1 MADRTV
7 RVVLTGNV
15 TPYVSA
21 MRTAASQTQ
30 VASRQI
36 ATSSQAAAN
45 NSSRA
50 FERMGNT
57 AATQAGRASAAVNR
71 ATARTAAQ
79 MDQMASRSTGAMNEM
94 NRSAAA
100 TSRQAANSSSAAFQ
114 QMARMAQTQG
124 ARAAAAL
131 NSSLASTRAQAN
143 GLGAEGAAAMNR
155 VGASAITAA
164 SAMRTSMTAAAAA
177 STQAVNSTAAALARM
192 STLAHTGAIQ
202 SAAALNTSA
211 GTTAAQLVGLGAAGA
226 LAMNR
231 ATTASVDT
239 AAAVR
244 GIRAASDTAAAA
256 TTSRW
261 ASAWM
266 ALSGGA
272 RFAAHTV
279 GTSMV
284 NVANTSERSLTAARN
299 ASLGLAAVFALAAAA
314 AARFD
319 KAMSEVR
326 AVTGGSADD
335 MKKMSDAALQA
346 GQATIFS
353 ATQAA
358 KAEAELA
365 RAGIS
370 TADIIGGALRGS
382 LDLAASGQLELAESA
397 IISAQAMNAFK
408 LRGQDVGHIAD
419 VISAGAG
426 KSATNVHDMGM
437 AFRQAALLSSQTGL
451 TLEQTVGTLSLFAQN
466 ALTGSD
472 AGTSLKVMLQRL
484 VPQSKEAASMMEQ
497 IGFKAYDAQGQF
509 IGLTALAGN
518 MASSF
523 SKLTPEARNAAM
535 ATIFGSDAVRAAT
548 ILYEA
553 GAKGVDQWVGAVND
567 TGYATRVAATMT
579 DNLSGDL
586 ERLKGS
592 LETALIQSGSGANAI
607 LRDMAQALNAV
618 VGWYSQLSPTT
629 QKSLTVLAGLV
640 GVLGLVGSSLLL
652 MLPRIMAVRAEL
664 VALGVTAARVRTAML
679 ALGRLSLVVMG
690 IAAVSYG
697 VNKLTEGLREA
708 PPNATRL
715 SNSLVDLAQKG
726 KAAGELTK
734 AFGDNLDGFGEAVAR
749 IAHPGAL
756 DRVSDFF
763 SELDPF
769 GPDGFGDLISA
780 RDKVRALDEAL
791 AGLVQGGAT
800 KEAAAAFAQM
810 AAEAEKQGTSTEK
823 LRTLLPQYSEA
834 LTALDTQNKLSA
846 GSQKDLAAATGMTAD
861 QMADTRTEAE
871 KLGDALK
878 TLNGIAITAAEK
890 EISFRSA
897 LSDLSEAVKEN
908 GFSLD
913 IASEKGRK
921 VKSAFLDAA
930 QAAMSHAEAV
940 AEQKGSIEAGNAVL
954 DKDIALLRRQM
965 EQAGFSAEAI
975 DKLIGT
981 YARLPKD
988 ASTKVAA
995 PGATT
1000 ATAEVQALHARLKAL
1015 PQGKSLTIKA
1025 PTGAAI
1031 AELQS
1036 LGYKVQRLPNGLVKI
1051 TAPTGG
1057 ATAAIAALQ
1066 RRIDALT
1073 GKTIDITT
1081 HYRTTGSPYPPSGG
1095 RANREADGGLIRGYA
1110 AGGDVQWMPWG
1121 GPVYGPGTETS
1132 DSVPT
1137 WLSRGEYV
1145 IKAASVRKYGLSMF
1159 DRLNAGR
1166 YAGGGLLGGSFSYTP
1181 GSPAVLGGPGDAK
1194 ERYDALI
1201 EKLKAAFTDLAAALA
1216 DLKKKADALKAA
1228 EKNQAAVRKDGARK
1242 VNEAEDN
1249 LARVRRGKHTH
1260 AQLLAAEKKLADAR
1274 RNAAKANAA
1283 AAAKTK
1289 AAGTA
1294 KRAADAKV
1302 KQEKGDVN
1310 ALDRQLGLKAGAK
1323 PPTAFNLT
1331 AYQKQLTASLAATTT
1346 WRNNL
1351 AKIGKRGG
1359 QEIKNLLESMGEDGY
1374 ALVNSL
1380 AGASDKQFKDIVAKL
1395 KATGSTAKATLAD
1408 FTSQLGGA
1416 TKESKQFADDL
1427 HKLAAQG
1434 FGDLAQALAAQGD
1447 ATAMTLA
1454 HEAAGNKTAAT
1465 AANAAVGKAQ
1475 TTLTGEDLANSLILL
1490 STLRSAPGKGY
1501 ADLAAAGLDM
1511 AVLKRL
1517 VPRMM
1522 GQINSLPEAYKSTFL
1537 RQWAGQG
1544 GVVAMARGGILTRP
1558 SVVLGGEAGVPE
1570 SWIPHDG
1577 SARSRMLLARTA
1589 AGMGYQ
1595 MTPATRFRGTAQVP
1609 GSVGTT
1615 VTKHYEVHLH
1625 GAKQSSA
1632 EQAMDVARQMSLIG

>member
-15 TPYVSA
+15 SPYVSA
-21 MRTAASQTQ
+21 MRTAATQTQ
-30 VASRQI
+30 AATRQI
-36 ATSSQAAAN
+36 STSSQAAAN

-50 FERMGNT
+50 FERMGT
-57 AATQAGRASAAVNR
+57 VAATQAGRAASAVNR
-71 ATARTAAQ
+71 AAATSSAQ
-79 MDQMASRSTGAMNEM
+79 MNQMAARSTGVMNQL

-100 TSRQAANSSSAAFQ
+100 ASQQAANSSSAAFQ
-114 QMARMAQTQG
+114 QMARMAQIQG

-131 NSSLASTRAQAN
+131 NSSFASTRAQAA
-143 GLGAEGAAAMNR
+143 GLGTQGAAALNQ
-155 VGASAITAA
+155 VGASAISAGAAIRTSLTTAA
-164 SAMRTSMTAAAAA
+164 TA
-177 STQAVNSTAAALARM
+177 STQAINSTATAMARM
-192 STLAHTGAIQ
+192 SALTQAGAVQ
-202 SAAALNTSA
+202 SAATLNASA
-211 GTTAAQLVGLGAAGA
+211 GATAAQMAGLGAASA

-231 ATTASVDT
+231 ATTASLDT

-284 NVANTSERSLTAARN
+284 NVANTSEKSLKAARN
-299 ASLGLAAVFALAAAA
+299 ASLGLAVVFALAAAA

-326 AVTGGSADD
+326 AVTDGSAED
-335 MKKMSDAALQA
+335 MKSLSDAALQA
-346 GQATIFS
+346 GQATVFS

-358 KAEAELA
+358 NAEAELA

-382 LDLAASGQLELAESA
+382 LDLAASGQLELGESA

-408 LRGQDVGHIAD
+408 LKGQDVGHIAD

-426 KSATNVHDMGM
+426 KSATNVHHMGM
-437 AFRQAALLSSQTGL
+437 AFRQAALLASQTGL
-451 TLEQTVGTLSLFAQN
+451 SLEQTVGVLSLFAQN

-484 VPQSKEAASMMEQ
+484 VPQSKEAAGMMEQ

-509 IGLTALAGN
+509 IGLSALAGN
-518 MASSF
+518 MAQSF

-553 GAKGVDQWVGAVND
+553 GTAGVDKWVGAVND

-579 DNLSGDL
+579 DNLAGDL

-592 LETALIQSGSGANAI
+592 IETALIQSGSGANEV

-618 VGWYSQLSPTT
+618 VGWYSELSPSA
-629 QKSLTVLAGLV
+629 QKSVVVLSGLV
-640 GVLGLVGSSLLL
+640 GILGLVGSSLLL

-697 VNKLTEGLREA
+697 VNKLMEGLRAA
-708 PPNATRL
+708 PPNATKL

-734 AFGDNLDGFGEAVAR
+734 TFGDNLDGFGEAVAR

-769 GPDGFGDLISA
+769 GEDGFGDLITA
-780 RDKVRALDEAL
+780 REKVTALDEAL
-791 AGLVQGGAT
+791 AALVQGGAT
-800 KEAAAAFAQM
+800 EEAAKAFSRM
-810 AAEAEKQGTSTEK
+810 AAEAEKQGTSTAK
-823 LRTLLPQYSEA
+823 LKTLLPQYSDA

-846 GSQKDLAAATGMTAD
+846 GSQKDLADATGMTAE

-878 TLNGIAITAAEK
+878 TLNGVAISTAEK
-890 EISFRSA
+890 EIAFRSS
-897 LSDLSEAVKEN
+897 LQDLTDTVKEN
-908 GFSLD
+908 GLSLD
-913 IASEKGRK
+913 VTSEKGRK

-930 QAAMSHAEAV
+930 QGAMSHAEAV
-940 AEQKGSIEAGNAVL
+940 AAQQNSIEAGNTVL
-954 DKDIALLRRQM
+954 EQDIALLRRQM
-965 EQAGFSAEAI
+965 EQAHFSSSAI
-975 DKLIGT
+975 ETLIGA
-981 YARLPKD
+981 YAKLPTA
-988 ASTKVAA
+988 ASTQVAA
-995 PGATT
+995 PGATN
-1000 ATAEVQALHARLKAL
+1000 ATAELKALHGSLKAL
-1015 PQGKSLTIKA
+1015 PDGQTLTIKA
-1025 PTGAAI
+1025 PTGSAI
-1031 AELQS
+1031 AELQA
-1036 LGYKVQRLPNGLVKI
+1036 LGYRVEHLKGGQVKI
-1051 TAPTGG
+1051 SAPTGS
-1057 ATAAIAALQ
+1057 AISALNALQ
-1066 RRIDALT
+1066 YRVDVLDGRV
-1073 GKTIDITT
+1073 IDITT

-1095 RANREADGGLIRGYA
+1095 RANREADGGYIRGYA
-1110 AGGDVQWMPWG
+1110 SGGDVQWMPWG
-1121 GPVYGPGTETS
+1121 GAVYGPGTETS

-1145 IKAASVRKYGLSMF
+1145 IKAASVRKYGLAMF

-1166 YAGGGLLGGSFSYTP
+1166 YAGGGLLGGSFSYA
-1181 GSPAVLGGPGDAK
+1181 PAGAPVLGGPGDAK

-1201 EKLKAAFTDLAAALA
+1201 EKLKDAFSDLASALA
-1216 DLKKKADALKAA
+1216 DLKKKTDALKAA
-1228 EKNQAAVRKDGARK
+1228 EKNQAAVRKESARK
-1242 VNEAEDN
+1242 VGEAEAN

-1260 AQLLAAEKKLADAR
+1260 AQLTAAEKRLTDAR
-1274 RNAAKANAA
+1274 RSAAKANAA
-1283 AAAKTK
+1283 AADKTK
-1289 AAGTA
+1289 AAA
-1294 KRAADAKV
+1294 KAKGAADAKV
-1302 KQEKGDVN
+1302 KQERADVN
-1310 ALDRQLGLKAGAK
+1310 SLDRQLGLKNGAK
-1323 PPTAFNLT
+1323 APTTFNLA

-1359 QEIKNLLESMGEDGY
+1359 QEIKDLLESMGEDGY
-1374 ALVNSL
+1374 ALVNAL
-1380 AGASDKQFKDIVAKL
+1380 ATASDKQFKDIVTKL
-1395 KATGSTAKATLAD
+1395 KATGATAKATLAD

-1416 TKESKQFADDL
+1416 TKESRQFAADL
-1427 HKLAAQG
+1427 QKLAAQG
-1434 FGDLAQALAAQGD
+1434 FGDLAQVLAAQGD
-1447 ATAMTLA
+1447 STAMALA
-1454 HEAAGNKTAAT
+1454 HEAVGNKSAAT
-1465 AANAAVGKAQ
+1465 AANSAVGQAQ
-1475 TTLTGEDLANSLILL
+1475 STLTGEDLANALVLL

-1511 AVLKRL
+1511 AVLKKL
-1517 VPRMM
+1517 VPKML
-1522 GQINSLPEAYKSTFL
+1522 GQINSLPEMYKATFL

-1544 GVVAMARGGILTRP
+1544 GAVAMARGGILTRP
-1558 SVVLGGEAGVPE
+1558 SLVLGGEAGVPE

-1589 AGMGYQ
+1589 ARMGYQ
-1595 MTPATRFRGTAQVP
+1595 LTPAARYRSTTQAAGGA
-1609 GSVGTT
+1609 GTT

-1625 GAKQSSA
+1625 GAKQTGA
-1632 EQAMDVARQMSLIG
+1632 EQAMDVARHMSLIG

>member
-15 TPYVSA
+15 GPYVSA

-30 VASRQI
+30 VSARQI

-50 FERMGNT
+50 FQRMGNT
-57 AATQAGRASAAVNR
+57 ATTQAGRAAAAVNR
-71 ATARTAAQ
+71 ATARTSAQ
-79 MDQMASRSTGAMNEM
+79 MNQMASRSAGAMNQM
-94 NRSAAA
+94 SRSATAA
-100 TSRQAANSSSAAFQ
+100 SRQAANSSSAAFQ

-124 ARAAAAL
+124 ARAATSL
-131 NSSLASTRAQAN
+131 NASFASTRAQAA
-143 GLGAEGAAAMNR
+143 GLGAEGAAALNR
-155 VGASAITAA
+155 VGASAISAG
-164 SAMRTSMTAAAAA
+164 SAMRTSMTSAAAA
-177 STQAVNSTAAALARM
+177 STQAINSTSAALARM
-192 STLAHTGAIQ
+192 SALTQTGAVQ
-202 SAAALNTSA
+202 FAAALNASSGA
-211 GTTAAQLVGLGAAGA
+211 TAAQMAGLGAASA

-231 ATTASVDT
+231 ATSASVQA

-244 GIRAASDTAAAA
+244 SAGTASSAAAA
-256 TTSRW
+256 TTSSRW

-279 GTSMV
+279 GTSMM
-284 NVANTSERSLTAARN
+284 NVANTSEKSLKATRN

-326 AVTGGSADD
+326 AVTNGSADD
-335 MKKMSDAALQA
+335 MKSLSDAALEA
-346 GQATIFS
+346 GQATVFS
-353 ATQAA
+353 ATEAA
-358 KAEAELA
+358 NAEAELA

-370 TADIIGGALRGS
+370 TADIIGGALRGA
-382 LDLAASGQLELAESA
+382 LDLAASGQLELGESA

-426 KSATNVHDMGM
+426 KSATNVHHMGM

-484 VPQSKEAASMMEQ
+484 VPQSAEAAAMMEQ
-497 IGFKAYDAQGQF
+497 IGFKAYDAQGEF

-518 MASSF
+518 MAQSF

-553 GAKGVDQWVGAVND
+553 GSQGVDQWVGAVND

-579 DNLSGDL
+579 DNLAGDL

-592 LETALIQSGSGANAI
+592 LETALIQSGSGANAV
-607 LRDMAQALNAV
+607 LREMAQALNAV
-618 VGWYSQLSPTT
+618 VGWYSQLSPSA
-629 QKSLTVLAGLV
+629 QKSLTVMAGLL

-652 MLPRIMAVRAEL
+652 MLPRIMAVRTEL

-715 SNSLVDLAQKG
+715 SNALVDLAQKG

-756 DRVSDFF
+756 DRISDFF

-769 GPDGFGDLISA
+769 GPDGFGDLIAA
-780 RDKVRALDEAL
+780 RDKVKALDEAL

-810 AAEAEKQGTSTEK
+810 AAEAEKQGTSTAK
-823 LRTLLPQYSEA
+823 LRTLLPQYSDA
-834 LTALDTQNKLSA
+834 LTALDTQNKLSV
-846 GSQKDLAAATGMTAD
+846 GSQKDLADATGMTAD
-861 QMADTRTEAE
+861 QMADTRSQAE
-871 KLGDALK
+871 KLTDALK
-878 TLNGIAITAAEK
+878 TLNGVAISVAEK

-897 LSDLSEAVKEN
+897 LSELTDAAKEN

-940 AEQKGSIEAGNAVL
+940 AEQQGTIEAGNAVL
-954 DKDIALLRRQM
+954 EQDIALLRRQM
-965 EQAGFSAEAI
+965 DQAGFSAEAI
-975 DKLIGT
+975 DKLIGA
-981 YARLPKD
+981 YAKLPSD
-988 ASTKVAA
+988 ASTTVSA
-995 PGATT
+995 PGATN
-1000 ATAEVQALHARLKAL
+1000 ATAELQALYARLAAL
-1015 PQGKSLTIKA
+1015 PQGKTLTIKA

-1031 AELQS
+1031 AELQA
-1036 LGYKVQRLPNGLVKI
+1036 LGYKVERLPGGQVKI
-1051 TAPTGG
+1051 SAPTG
-1057 ATAAIAALQ
+1057 AAISALNALQ
-1066 RRIDALT
+1066 TRVDVLDGRV
-1073 GKTIDITT
+1073 IDITT

-1110 AGGDVQWMPWG
+1110 SGGDVQWMPWG
-1121 GPVYGPGTETS
+1121 GAVYGPGTETS

-1145 IKAASVRKYGLSMF
+1145 IKAASVRKYGIGMF

-1166 YAGGGLLGGSFSYTP
+1166 YASGGLLGGSFSYTP
-1181 GSPAVLGGPGDAK
+1181 TGRPVLGGPTDAK
-1194 ERYDALI
+1194 ARYDWEI
-1201 EKLKAAFTDLAAALA
+1201 ENLKKQWEELTKALA
-1216 DLKKKADALKAA
+1216 DQAKAAADLKAA
-1228 EKNQAAVRKDGARK
+1228 EENLKKVRKDK
-1242 VNEAEDN
+1242 KHTKKQLQDAEDRVTK
-1249 LARVRRGKHTH
+1249 ARSTKSS
-1260 AQLLAAEKKLADAR
+1260 ADAR
-1274 RNAAKANAA
+1274 VKKERKDVD
-1283 AAAKTK
+1283 
-1289 AAGTA
+1289 AGT
-1294 KRAADAKV
+1294 K
-1302 KQEKGDVN
+1302 E
-1310 ALDRQLGLKAGAK
+1310 LGLKAGSKA
-1323 PPTAFNLT
+1323 PATFNLA
-1331 AYQKQLTASLAATTT
+1331 AYATQLDESLAVTER
-1346 WRNNL
+1346 WRKNL
-1351 AKIGKRGG
+1351 AWIGKRGG
-1359 QEIKNLLESMGEDGY
+1359 RELQAMLEAMGTEGQD
-1374 ALVNSL
+1374 LVNAL
-1380 AGASDKQFKDIVAKL
+1380 ATASDKQFKDIADKL
-1395 KATGSTAKATLAD
+1395 KKTGDLAKATLAD
-1408 FTSQLGGA
+1408 FTNQLGGA
-1416 TKESKQFADDL
+1416 TKESQQFAADL
-1427 HKLAAQG
+1427 QKLAAQG

-1454 HEAAGNKTAAT
+1454 HEAAGNKTAAA
-1465 AANAAVGKAQ
+1465 AANKAVGQAQ
-1475 TTLTGEDLANSLILL
+1475 NTLTGEDLANSLVLL

-1501 ADLAAAGLDM
+1501 ADLVNAGLDM
-1511 AVLKRL
+1511 AVIKKL

-1522 GQINSLPEAYKSTFL
+1522 GQINALPEAYKSVFL
-1537 RQWAGQG
+1537 KQWAGQG

-1558 SVVLGGEAGVPE
+1558 SLVLGGEAGVPE

-1577 SARSRMLLARTA
+1577 SARSRALLARTA
-1589 AGMGYQ
+1589 ARMGYQ
-1595 MTPATRFRGTAQVP
+1595 LTPAARYRGTAQAA
-1609 GSVGTT
+1609 GGVGTT
-1615 VTKHYEVHLH
+1615 VTRHYEVHLH
-1625 GAKQSSA
+1625 GAKQSTA
-1632 EQAMDVARQMSLIG
+1632 EQAMDVARHMSLIG